1 MPQTEMIEVRQ
12 LSKSFE
18 DKSRGTVKAV
28 DQLSFEARAGEVFG
42 LLGSNGAGKT
52 TTLRMLATILK
63 PTAGAAVVAGHDI
76 VAAPD
81 AVRRSIGF
89 LSGDMGLYHRLTPRE
104 VLLLFGRLAG
114 LDSAAANRR
123 AGELIER
130 FGMTQYAGSRIDSFS
145 TGMKQRLAVARV
157 VMHDPPVLILDE
169 PTTGL
174 DVPTAQ
180 LIEDFVLVAKRRG
193 KCIIY
198 STHIM
203 EEAEY
208 LCDRI
213 GVVHQGRLTAL
224 GTMEE
229 LRNRTGRQRLREI
242 FLDLL
247 GLAPAAAEARV

>member
-1 MPQTEMIEVRQ
+1 MIEVRQ
-12 LSKSFE
+12 LSKSFK
-18 DKSRGTVKAV
+18 DKSRGTVHAV
-28 DQLSFEARAGEVFG
+28 EQLSFDARPGEVFG

-63 PTAGAAVVAGHDI
+63 PTSGSASEAGHDI
-76 VAAPD
+76 VSAPD
-81 AVRRSIGF
+81 AVRRSMGF

-104 VLLLFGRLAG
+104 VLMLFGRLAG
-114 LDSAAANRR
+114 LDHGTATRR
-123 AGELIER
+123 SDELIER
-130 FGMTQYAGSRIDSFS
+130 FDMSSYAGSRIDNFS

-180 LIEDFVLVAKRRG
+180 IIERFVVEAKRRG
-193 KCIIY
+193 KCIVY

-213 GVVHQGRLTAL
+213 AVVHRGRLTAL
-224 GTMEE
+224 GTMDD
-229 LRNRTGRQRLREI
+229 LRSRTGKQRLREI

-247 GLAPAAAEARV
+247 GLVPTAAEARV

>member
-1 MPQTEMIEVRQ
+1 MIEVKQ

-18 DKSRGTVKAV
+18 DKSRGTVHAV
-28 DQLSFEARAGEVFG
+28 DELSFEAHAGEIFG

-63 PTAGAAVVAGHDI
+63 PTAGTAVVAGHD
-76 VAAPD
+76 VVDAPD
-81 AVRRSIGF
+81 QVRRSIGF

-104 VLLLFGRLAG
+104 VLMLFGQLAG
-114 LDSAAANRR
+114 LDHKAAARR
-123 AGELIER
+123 SAELIER
-130 FGMTQYAGSRIDSFS
+130 FDMTSYANSRIDNFS

-180 LIEDFVLVAKRRG
+180 IIEEFVVEAKRRG

-198 STHIM
+198 STHVM

-224 GTMEE
+224 GTMDE
-229 LRNRTGRQRLREI
+229 LRSHTGKHRLREI
-242 FLDLL
+242 FLNLL
-247 GLAPAAAEARV
+247 NLTPINLGARA

>member
-1 MPQTEMIEVRQ
+1 MIAVQE
-12 LSKSFE
+12 LSKHFQ
-18 DKSRGTVKAV
+18 DKSRGTVHAV
-28 DQLSFEARAGEVFG
+28 DRLSFDARQGEVFG

-63 PTAGAAVVAGHDI
+63 PTSGTALVAGHD
-76 VAAPD
+76 VVKAPD

-104 VLLLFGRLAG
+104 VLMLFGRLAG
-114 LDSAAANRR
+114 LDADSAKRR
-123 AGELIER
+123 SAELIER
-130 FGMTQYAGSRIDSFS
+130 FDMTSYAGSRIDNFS

-180 LIEDFVLVAKRRG
+180 IIEGFVLEAKRRG
-193 KCIIY
+193 KCVIY

-213 GVVHQGRLTAL
+213 AVVHRGRLTAL
-224 GTMEE
+224 GTMDD
-229 LRNRTGRQRLREI
+229 LRTRTGKHRLREI

-247 GLAPAAAEARV
+247 DLTPSRLEAHS

>member
-1 MPQTEMIEVRQ
+1 MPQIFMIEVRQ
-12 LSKSFE
+12 LSKSFN
-18 DKSRGTVKAV
+18 DKNRGTVRAV
-28 DQLSFEARAGEVFG
+28 EQLSFKARAGEVFG

-52 TTLRMLATILK
+52 TTLRILATILK
-63 PTAGAAVVAGHDI
+63 PTSGSAVVAGHDI

-104 VLLLFGRLAG
+104 VLMLFGRLAG
-114 LDSAAANRR
+114 LDAASAKRR
-123 AGELIER
+123 SEELIER
-130 FGMTQYAGSRIDSFS
+130 FDMTSYAGSRIDNFS

-180 LIEDFVLVAKRRG
+180 IIERFVLEASRRG

-213 GVVHQGRLTAL
+213 GVVHRGHLTAL
-224 GTMEE
+224 GTMDE
-229 LRNRTGRQRLREI
+229 LRSRTGKQRLREI

-247 GLAPAAAEARV
+247 SLNPAVAEAGA